1 MIALVDGFNPRSLW
15 VLSVLLALTL
25 NTGSRRKLFWVGLTF
40 LTVTALVYMA
50 FITGIFTMLHVLP
63 FVGWVRGIVALVMLV
78 NPAWMSQISSS
89 FLVFAVA
96 FGVAGLVLL
105 VHRNLLP
112 RFGIRI
118 GSELAP
124 TVAGQRHHHKRR
136 QR

>member
-1 MIALVDGFNPRSLW
+1 
-15 VLSVLLALTL
+15 
-25 NTGSRRKLFWVGLTF
+25 
-40 LTVTALVYMA
+40 
-50 FITGIFTMLHVLP
+50 
-63 FVGWVRGIVALVMLV
+63 MLV

-112 RFGIRI
+112 RFGI